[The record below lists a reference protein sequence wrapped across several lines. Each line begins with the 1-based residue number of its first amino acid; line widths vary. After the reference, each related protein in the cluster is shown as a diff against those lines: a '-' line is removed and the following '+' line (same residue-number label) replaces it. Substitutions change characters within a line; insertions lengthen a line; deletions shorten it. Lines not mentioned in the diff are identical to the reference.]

1 MSVNRGR
8 TIGVGMLLTGYS
20 ALIGGMLCLAIQP
33 IVSVLL
39 VLGGMALSLCS
50 ATEIVQ
56 ERSGAPP
63 PGKRS

>member
-1 MSVNRGR
+1 
-8 TIGVGMLLTGYS
+8 MLLTGYS
-20 ALIGGMLCLAIQP
+20 ALIGGVLCLGIQP

-39 VLGGMALSLCS
+39 MLGGMALSLCS

-56 ERSGAPP
+56 ERSGAAP